1 MIKTTATLLF
11 SARLCGDVRTAT
23 TRQRHREPSGQKAK
37 QSNEDKGLVGKAK
50 VAGDEQEKKPTDL
63 KAHSGFHRVIS
74 GDCSISLRQTA
85 SEY

>member
-37 QSNEDKGLVGKAK
+37 QSNEDERLVGKAK
-50 VAGDEQEKKPTDL
+50 VAGDEQIGEEAD
-63 KAHSGFHRVIS
+63 
-74 GDCSISLRQTA
+74 
-85 SEY
+85 